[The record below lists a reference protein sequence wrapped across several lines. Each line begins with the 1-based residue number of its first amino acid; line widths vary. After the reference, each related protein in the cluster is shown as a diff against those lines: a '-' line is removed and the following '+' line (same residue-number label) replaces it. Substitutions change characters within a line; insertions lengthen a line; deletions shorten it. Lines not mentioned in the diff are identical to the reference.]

1 MTKRETVSTSFEE
14 SVQIKGDV
22 YVASP
27 TDASTA
33 RLQFYTYDLMSEEV
47 QYRGGNVWWAH
58 ISIRIKYEG

>member
-27 TDASTA
+27 TDASRA

-47 QYRGGNVWWAH
+47 QYRGGNVW
-58 ISIRIKYEG
+58 